1 MFEEDEQD
9 TSKTSQHQAKN
20 SSQSKTSTQSKNST
34 HSKTSIHSKN
44 TSDYKTNAKSHDLK
58 DAAVVTKVDLE
69 KMLYNQ
75 SKQLKKIVKGT
86 KGWKIP
92 VWVI

>member
-1 MFEEDEQD
+1 MFEEDEPD
-9 TSKTSQHQAKN
+9 TSKTAQPPDKN

-34 HSKTSIHSKN
+34 LFHSKT
-44 TSDYKTNAKSHDLK
+44 TSDSKTNAISHHHDDLK
-58 DAAVVTKVDLE
+58 NEAVLTKGDLE

-75 SKQLKKIVKGT
+75 SKHLKKIVKGT
-86 KGWKIP
+86 KGGKIP